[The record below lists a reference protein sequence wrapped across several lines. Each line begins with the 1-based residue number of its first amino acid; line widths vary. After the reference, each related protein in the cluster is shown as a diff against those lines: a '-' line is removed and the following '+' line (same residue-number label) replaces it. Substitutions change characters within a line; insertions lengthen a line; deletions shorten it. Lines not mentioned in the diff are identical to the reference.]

1 MAQRHRALP
10 TWMSKK
16 EEKVKENEP
25 LKSKRKRKT
34 ARAVFYCMN
43 EQELV
48 EAAVSYFTNGACDD
62 GALPTDQKVEDKEV
76 DTTVKMRKSPAILKT
91 TVKPVIIEES
101 SDSGDALD
109 STYVSETDMDIT
121 EVETLPYTKG
131 EQHQGAEGQRSGP
144 VQDHSIPVNV
154 ELDTEEK
161 EKHSQVLAEVAEE
174 DEEEEEDEDDDDAL
188 RLVRD
193 IFFT

>member
-1 MAQRHRALP
+1 MQDIYIKHCVI
-10 TWMSKK
+10 MSDK
-16 EEKVKENEP
+16 P
-25 LKSKRKRKT
+25 CHT
-34 ARAVFYCMN
+34 
-43 EQELV
+43 Q
-48 EAAVSYFTNGACDD
+48 
-62 GALPTDQKVEDKEV
+62 VEDKEV

-144 VQDHSIPVNV
+144 VQDHSIHVNV
-154 ELDTEEK
+154 ELDAEEK

-174 DEEEEEDEDDDDAL
+174 DEEEEEDDDDDAL